1 MREGMRDTR
10 QRLALMAVLFSAASF
25 SLTAQTLR
33 PDQENFREIYRE
45 LVETNTSLSS
55 GSCTQAAS
63 QVAARLKAAGYSDAN
78 IHPFAVSDHP
88 KEGGLVAVLPGSE
101 SDAKAILLLA
111 HIDVV
116 EAKRADWT
124 RDPFKLIEE
133 DGYFYGRG
141 TADMKAQAAI
151 WVDTMIRLKQEGF
164 NHRRTIKIAL
174 TCGEETATAFNGA
187 GYLAA
192 HERQLIDA
200 AFALTEGGGGVLDD
214 AGKPVAMT
222 IQVGQKFP
230 QDYQLEVI
238 NPGGHS
244 SRPSRNNAIY
254 HLAGGL
260 LKIQAYDFPVQT
272 SDVTVQFFAKMAP
285 LIGGDLGAAM
295 GAFAKNP
302 ADSHA
307 VAVLSDNPLYTGMIH
322 TTCIPTMLSGGH
334 ATNALPQRAD
344 ANINCRIFPGTTVEQ
359 VRDKLTELVADPEIK
374 ITLVGKRSDVLNAA
388 PPLTPEIMKP
398 AEEVAAK
405 YWPGT
410 PIVPQM
416 STGATDA
423 AFLTPVGIPTY
434 GLSGLFLD
442 PDGNGVHGLNERVR
456 VSSVYRSRDFLFDL
470 VKLYSNQE

>member
-1 MREGMRDTR
+1 MRHVW
-10 QRLALMAVLFSAASF
+10 QRSILMAVVLSSAGLI
-25 SLTAQTLR
+25 LTAQTLR
-33 PDQENFREIYRE
+33 PDQETFRKIYKE
-45 LVETNTSLSS
+45 LVETNTTLSS

-63 QVAARLKAAGYSDAN
+63 QVAARLKAAGYPDADL
-78 IHPFAVSDHP
+78 HPFAAPDHP
-88 KEGGLVAVLPGSE
+88 KEGGLVAVLPGN
-101 SDAKAILLLA
+101 DPKAKPILLLA

-116 EAKRADWT
+116 EAKREDWT
-124 RDPFKLIEE
+124 RDPFTLIEE
-133 DGYFYGRG
+133 NGYFYGRG

-151 WVDTMIRLKQEGF
+151 WVDTMIRLKQEVF
-164 NHRRTIKIAL
+164 QHRRTVKMAL

-187 GYLAA
+187 SYLAT
-192 HERQLIDA
+192 HERKLIDA
-200 AFALTEGGGGVLDD
+200 EFALTEGGGGMLNE
-214 AGKPVAMT
+214 AGKPIAST

-230 QDYQLEVI
+230 QDYQLEVT

-254 HLAGGL
+254 HLAAGL

-272 SDVTVQFFAKMAP
+272 SDVTLQFFGKMGP
-285 LIGGDLGAAM
+285 LMGGDLGAAM
-295 GAFAKNP
+295 AAFSENPQGA
-302 ADSHA
+302 HA
-307 VAVLSDNPLYTGMIH
+307 IAVLSDNPLYTGMIH

-334 ATNALPQRAD
+334 ATNAQPQRAD

-374 ITLVGKRSDVLNAA
+374 ITLAGKRSDVLNTA
-388 PPLTPEIMKP
+388 PPLTPQIMKT
-398 AEEVAAK
+398 AEEVSAK

-410 PIVPQM
+410 PIIPQM

-434 GLSGLFLD
+434 GLSGLFFD

-456 VSSVYRSRDFLFDL
+456 VNSVYKSRDFLFEV
-470 VKLYSNQE
+470 VKIYVNQE